1 MQALIS
7 IGIKRAANKIEIE
20 VFVARPGVAI
30 GRVEKE

>member
-1 MQALIS
+1 MKDAGIDS

-30 GRVEKE
+30 GRR